1 MNVLSLYDGMSCGM
15 LAMLKAGIQVDNYYA
30 YEIDKYAIK
39 TSQHNF
45 PQIKQ
50 CGDVFKGDYT
60 QYKGIDYLI
69 GGSPCTF
76 WSIAQ
81 SPDKRETTASGIGW
95 ELFSQYVRALHEA
108 KPKFFIYENNK
119 SMSKAIRESITETF
133 GFEPICI
140 NSALVSAQNRQ
151 RLYWVGKRNADGT
164 YSKVDVEQPQDKG
177 ILLKDVLDGVTDRD
191 KGRYVIASTGRT
203 TEREYF
209 KKNQGNMSFEP
220 VGTTKDGK
228 SYCLTQG
235 YSNGSGE
242 NIGNYVTHTLEK
254 GCKSMV
260 AEPVRC
266 FTLPRED
273 GVQTQSKQ
281 YRVYK
286 TSGKSTTLCAEGG
299 GMGAK
304 TGLYAIPI
312 EFDGDIPIKA
322 VSGADGKTY
331 TVYEV
336 KSGNIT
342 IKGKTYPIKLVDG
355 YYIIRKLTVSE
366 CKRLQTVPE
375 WYEFPVS
382 DTQAYRQL
390 GNGWTVDVIAHL
402 INATE
407 ST

>member
-45 PQIKQ
+45 PKIKQ

-60 QYKGIDYLI
+60 QYEGIDYLI

-140 NSALVSAQNRQ
+140 NSARLSAQNRQ

-164 YSKVDVEQPQDKG
+164 YSKIDVEQPKDKG
-177 ILLKDVLDGVTDRD
+177 ILLKDVLDGVTDRE
-191 KGRYVIASTGRT
+191 KGRAVSDMTARVI
-203 TEREYF
+203 
-209 KKNQGNMSFEP
+209 EP
-220 VGTTKDGK
+220 ITNSSQVG
-228 SYCLTQG
+228 S
-235 YSNGSGE
+235 
-242 NIGNYVTHTLEK
+242 
-254 GCKSMV
+254 
-260 AEPVRC
+260 
-266 FTLPRED
+266 LPRPNGELSISQAFRIYD
-273 GVQTQSKQ
+273 INA
-281 YRVYK
+281 
-286 TSGKSTTLCAEGG
+286 KSVTLKAGG
-299 GMGAK
+299 GGAGGK
-304 TGLYAIPI
+304 TGLYAVPI
-312 EFDGDIPIKA
+312 EFDGDIPTKA
-322 VSGADGKTY
+322 VSYADGKTY
-331 TVYEV
+331 KVYEV
-336 KSGNIT
+336 KDGQIT
-342 IKGKTYPIKLVDG
+342 IKEKQYPIKLQDG

-375 WYEFPVS
+375 WYGFPVS
-382 DTQAYRQL
+382 NTQAYKML
-390 GNGWTVDVIAHL
+390 GNGWTVDVIVHL

-407 ST
+407 NT